1 MAEPMA
7 KDGKPVRGTPLHRL
21 HLELTSNP
29 DAETFH
35 LHAGELRDV
44 AKAVGKGKAAAAV
57 IALTNGKEPS
67 EKVRVKAEDVSALV
81 DAALNGPPEPPA
93 DPKAPAK

>member
-21 HLELTSNP
+21 NLELTSNP
-29 DAETFH
+29 DVETFH

-44 AKAVGKGKAAAAV
+44 AKAVGKGKAATAV
-57 IALTNGKEPS
+57 LALTNGKEPG
-67 EKVRVKAEDVSALV
+67 EKVRVKAEDLAALV
-81 DAALNGPPEPPA
+81 DAALNGPPEPAAP
-93 DPKAPAK
+93 PAK